1 VKEVKEVKEAKE
13 PQPPVV
19 KAEDPSNK
27 YSFSSYHM
35 NIISGNKQVQT
46 MPNAQ
51 PMYPNQNGS
60 EYMNYYMPQMF
71 NQGNQYLG
79 NDIQQLLNNMYMA
92 LSNQSKLLSYLV
104 EKNEANIETTTKI
117 YQEMSTLKYSPS
129 VM

>member
-1 VKEVKEVKEAKE
+1 M
-13 PQPPVV
+13 V

-46 MPNAQ
+46 MPSPQAG
-51 PMYPNQNGS
+51 YPNQNGA
-60 EYMNYYMPQMF
+60 EYMNYYMPPMF
-71 NQGNQYLG
+71 QQNSQYVG

-104 EKNEANIETTTKI
+104 EKNEANI
-117 YQEMSTLKYSPS
+117 
-129 VM
+129 